1 MLTPQN
7 LALPQRRVGEF
18 LQIGLLFKEVV
29 SEVPSLALKQ
39 ITSSTISALSCFI
52 ESELNFRQAER
63 YAVVRLL
70 PERTKSLNAQGNV
83 ANERGLSALAK
94 TLESF
99 DALSSDI
106 GNLKHDKLKKKMSQY
121 QDEFRLYLAET
132 EMKTKDVEKID
143 DVLRE
148 CFSALND
155 GGIVGLAERLQ
166 KAAKDLDEMRRRPDR
181 GAIDNIPLWKIGG
194 LIIILGVGIIALIH
208 CGIFGC
214 SIDTRNSYI
223 AALITTALVTLG
235 C

>member
-29 SEVPSLALKQ
+29 SEVPSVALKQ
-39 ITSSTISALSCFI
+39 ITGSTISALSCFI
-52 ESELNFRQAER
+52 ECELNCRQAER
-63 YAVVRLL
+63 YGVLRLL
-70 PERTKSLNAQGNV
+70 PERTKSLNAQGNA

-94 TLESF
+94 TLKSF
-99 DALSSDI
+99 DALRSDI
-106 GNLKHDKLKKKMSQY
+106 GSLKHDKLKKKMSQY

-143 DVLRE
+143 GVLGE
-148 CFSALND
+148 CFAALD
-155 GGIVGLAERLQ
+155 KGGVAGLVERLQ
-166 KAAKDLDEMRRRPDR
+166 RAAQDLDEMRRRPDR
-181 GAIDNIPLWKIGG
+181 GAIDNIPVWKIGG
-194 LIIILGVGIIALIH
+194 LIMILGVGIIALIH

-214 SIDTRNSYI
+214 SLDTRNSYI